1 MGGYDSS
8 RVAIHNTTFP
18 LDTNNEGSLFV
29 PIQSI
34 SATHTLNNDNTLL
47 PYSAEGLHATVDT
60 TIPHMYLPVSVCK
73 QFEKAFGLTYDSIR
87 QYYLVNDSSHQQLQN
102 LNPSVTFSLGSK
114 ATGSQAV
121 NITLPYGAFDLQASN
136 PIYPNGTNYFPLRQA
151 ADESTYTLGRAFFQ
165 EAYLLVDYEAKT
177 FSISQATYPVIS
189 KPNIIT
195 IDHSPHNSS
204 STSQAPSPTP
214 SRLSTGTISGFAVGF
229 SILVILLITA
239 SYFLIRRRRHRDV
252 KEITWPTSEPPP
264 YAGTEYSLS
273 SSMEKPPMTDLGYSS
288 YGSPRKDPSMVRE
301 LEDPASPV
309 EKQNPM
315 SELEHMPS
323 ILSLSKPLPR
333 TPKRQE
339 LAGSE
344 AAGEMGEQV
353 AEERGSRGEAPSPR
367 SPRVK
372 HIYELASPV
381 YDDKRFF

>member
-177 FSISQATYPVIS
+177 YLINLPFAKDI
-189 KPNIIT
+189 
-195 IDHSPHNSS
+195 
-204 STSQAPSPTP
+204 TSQYITNPGIPKKHPSP
-214 SRLSTGTISGFAVGF
+214 IKK
-229 SILVILLITA
+229 TA
-239 SYFLIRRRRHRDV
+239 YHH
-252 KEITWPTSEPPP
+252 KPAKQAHK
-264 YAGTEYSLS
+264 YA
-273 SSMEKPPMTDLGYSS
+273 
-288 YGSPRKDPSMVRE
+288 
-301 LEDPASPV
+301 
-309 EKQNPM
+309 
-315 SELEHMPS
+315 
-323 ILSLSKPLPR
+323 
-333 TPKRQE
+333 
-339 LAGSE
+339 
-344 AAGEMGEQV
+344 
-353 AEERGSRGEAPSPR
+353 
-367 SPRVK
+367 
-372 HIYELASPV
+372 
-381 YDDKRFF
+381 